1 MSRTEG
7 GSRTAGTSARRTSA
21 RGVSRR
27 RSRGGPL
34 LALAKVAAAVVFAVV
49 VAVGLLYV
57 RLMHGPVAL
66 NSLVHPIESGIADEL
81 AGLRVSI
88 ESVALRLSE
97 SGLLQFELRNVRV
110 SDAEGVPLVVAPSAA
125 VSLSRRALLRGR
137 IAAESLDLMSAR
149 LRLFYSDDG
158 TLSLKFSPPAD
169 AADSE
174 RTKPAALRGPVDTA
188 APVIP
193 VSDTDWTLGRIDLVK
208 VLSEAS
214 GRARRQEHASAYLRE
229 IGLRSATVIIDQG
242 SRKSVWRVP
251 EFDLDLDHR
260 RSRSAI
266 AGRAKIE
273 SLAGPWEL
281 NFRSYEHIN
290 AKALNL
296 TVSVQGLVPRG
307 LARSFPQLAGLEGLD
322 LPIWGDAQLELAN
335 TGEILSGKI
344 TVDVA
349 PGKVSLPWLTAT
361 PMGIDSGHVELSYS
375 GAARR
380 FEVAPSVLSRGDS
393 RVHFTGAIVHT
404 SQGPDGP
411 GWVFDLMSTEA
422 SIAAEPPGLPRLP
435 IDHLSARGFL
445 APERGR
451 AVLHQFVLKAGGTEI
466 TAQGGVSDMS
476 GAAKVHF
483 DGKIGAMP
491 VAVFKS
497 LWPGWVAPGTRAWV
511 TQRLARGHVEGGS
524 FRIAYGSGPGG
535 GEATGGDRVS
545 LALEGSNLE
554 FALIEGWPM
563 LEMPRGLL
571 RLEGPAVEFAAPEA
585 SMTAADG
592 RKLGLKGTFTVD
604 LKEAMPRTGH
614 IAVRGQG
621 PLSMALEFLDQ
632 ESLQAWQNAG
642 VSLAGLEGKLE
653 GSANIS
659 LPLTPQLQRHDA
671 RIEGKLRVSD
681 GRMRQ
686 VHGQLDA
693 QAINLVVDMTA
704 GAAEATAEFLI
715 KGVPAKASWQHVHGA
730 PADQQPPLRITA
742 TLDGDQRT
750 QLGLD
755 INDLVQG
762 DVGVEVTVA
771 SDARGE
777 RRIHFRADLANA
789 EVVLESLAWHKPKG
803 RPSTFECD
811 FAKGGVYPT
820 ELRNAKLVGENVAIA
835 GWMGAG
841 ADFRVKE
848 FRFPQFSLN
857 VISVLEAH
865 GKLRADNVWE
875 VVAKGPT
882 FDGREL
888 FQSFFDIN
896 VIGDKANKQSTRPGF
911 ARRGRDGGG
920 PLRNQPA
927 RREAVDAEACREDD
941 PARGARGH
949 GRQQAVRGEC
959 AP

>member
-1 MSRTEG
+1 
-7 GSRTAGTSARRTSA
+7 
-21 RGVSRR
+21 
-27 RSRGGPL
+27 
-34 LALAKVAAAVVFAVV
+34 
-49 VAVGLLYV
+49 
-57 RLMHGPVAL
+57 
-66 NSLVHPIESGIADEL
+66 
-81 AGLRVSI
+81 
-88 ESVALRLSE
+88 
-97 SGLLQFELRNVRV
+97 
-110 SDAEGVPLVVAPSAA
+110 
-125 VSLSRRALLRGR
+125 
-137 IAAESLDLMSAR
+137 
-149 LRLFYSDDG
+149 
-158 TLSLKFSPPAD
+158 
-169 AADSE
+169 
-174 RTKPAALRGPVDTA
+174 
-188 APVIP
+188 
-193 VSDTDWTLGRIDLVK
+193 
-208 VLSEAS
+208 
-214 GRARRQEHASAYLRE
+214 
-229 IGLRSATVIIDQG
+229 
-242 SRKSVWRVP
+242 
-251 EFDLDLDHR
+251 
-260 RSRSAI
+260 
-266 AGRAKIE
+266 
-273 SLAGPWEL
+273 
-281 NFRSYEHIN
+281 
-290 AKALNL
+290 
-296 TVSVQGLVPRG
+296 
-307 LARSFPQLAGLEGLD
+307 
-322 LPIWGDAQLELAN
+322 
-335 TGEILSGKI
+335 
-344 TVDVA
+344 
-349 PGKVSLPWLTAT
+349 
-361 PMGIDSGHVELSYS
+361 
-375 GAARR
+375 
-380 FEVAPSVLSRGDS
+380 
-393 RVHFTGAIVHT
+393 
-404 SQGPDGP
+404 
-411 GWVFDLMSTEA
+411 
-422 SIAAEPPGLPRLP
+422 
-435 IDHLSARGFL
+435 
-445 APERGR
+445 
-451 AVLHQFVLKAGGTEI
+451 
-466 TAQGGVSDMS
+466 
-476 GAAKVHF
+476 
-483 DGKIGAMP
+483 
-491 VAVFKS
+491 
-497 LWPGWVAPGTRAWV
+497 
-511 TQRLARGHVEGGS
+511 
-524 FRIAYGSGPGG
+524 
-535 GEATGGDRVS
+535 
-545 LALEGSNLE
+545 
-554 FALIEGWPM
+554 M

-621 PLSMALEFLDQ
+621 PLSMALEFLDR

-681 GRMRQ
+681 GRLRQ

-896 VIGDKANKQSTRPGF
+896 VIGDKANKQRPGLDLLAEVETVVGLYETNLRGVKLSMQKRAGKMTQLEVRGGMAGSKQF
-911 ARRGRDGGG
+911 EASVRHETGRPRLLLAKSNDAGQVFKLVGFYPHAIGGDMNLEVNLDGQGAAERTGTLTASRFSVLGDTVTVQNLPNPEAARPGERGGARRTNVVRQRFEFDSLRAPFSIGHGQFVLHNAAIEG
-920 PLRNQPA
+920 PLVSATMRGKVDFRTRLLQVGGTFTPLSTLNKLFSGVPLVGDIVTGP
-927 RREAVDAEACREDD
+927 RREGVFAMTYALQGGLENPQLVVNPFSAITPGITRELMQITPDD
-941 PARGARGH
+941 PRVVPRGKPTG
-949 GRQQAVRGEC
+949 GRNDG
-959 AP
+959 APRSSSSPAAGSGGNDSATSTGPSIGGSWSADTGQPESKKR